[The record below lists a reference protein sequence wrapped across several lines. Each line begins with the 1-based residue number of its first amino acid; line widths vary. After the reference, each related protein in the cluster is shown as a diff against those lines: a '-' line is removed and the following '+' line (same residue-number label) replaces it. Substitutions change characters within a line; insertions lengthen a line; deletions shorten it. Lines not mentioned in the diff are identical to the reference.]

1 MNTDDCANAQQL
13 ELRLEHCHISGYK
26 ISKCA
31 EYLSVSVPA
40 AKKLMGKYLKAKY
53 EEKVKA

>member
-1 MNTDDCANAQQL
+1 MNTDDAQHREL